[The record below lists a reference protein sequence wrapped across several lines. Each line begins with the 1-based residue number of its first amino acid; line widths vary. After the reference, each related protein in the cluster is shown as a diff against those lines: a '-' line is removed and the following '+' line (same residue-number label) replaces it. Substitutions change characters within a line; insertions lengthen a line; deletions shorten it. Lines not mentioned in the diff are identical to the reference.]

1 MVAMVAISFSNSCVA
16 TRAAGRLFNR
26 DRGRLREVLMVGMRS
41 DRTRAR
47 ARDVLET
54 RYPVPEDADRLR
66 ELAIDYV
73 REAERLEQSKGRP
86 VQSDELLSS
95 ALDAIARDYFA
106 RAVGRAVSHRKR

>member
-1 MVAMVAISFSNSCVA
+1 
-16 TRAAGRLFNR
+16 
-26 DRGRLREVLMVGMRS
+26 MVGMRS
-41 DRTRAR
+41 DRSRAR
-47 ARDVLET
+47 ARDVLAT

-73 REAERLEQSKGRP
+73 REAERLEQAKGRP

-106 RAVGRAVSHRKR
+106 RSVARAVSHRKR

>member
-1 MVAMVAISFSNSCVA
+1 
-16 TRAAGRLFNR
+16 
-26 DRGRLREVLMVGMRS
+26 MVGMRS

-47 ARDVLET
+47 ARDVLA

-73 REAERLEQSKGRP
+73 READRLETQSKGRP
-86 VQSDELLSS
+86 VQSDEVLSS

-106 RAVGRAVSHRKR
+106 RSIARATPQRKR